1 MKEIVLKRI
10 ELTNFKGQAHRIEEF
25 APGENFIFGE
35 NGTGKTS
42 VFDAFLWLLFGKDSK
57 GQSEEKAKIKML
69 DKSGNPIWH
78 TDNIVEA
85 TLLVDVE

>member
-42 VFDAFLWLLFGKDSK
+42 VLMLSFGCFLEKIPKGRARKKQRSKCSIKVGIQFG
-57 GQSEEKAKIKML
+57 IL
-69 DKSGNPIWH
+69 
-78 TDNIVEA
+78 TIVWRQPC
-85 TLLVDVE
+85 